1 MKNLILIVTSCLSLR
16 TYAQH
21 PAAGLHSTIDL
32 GYPKIKGRADFDTL
46 FQTWKLRSAGQY
58 ADLNREEA
66 VYVHRKMGGDF
77 ILTAD
82 FAFADPGVKTMKRM
96 GWMVRESLREDAAQ
110 LSAFR
115 QGDGRIIMQWRRL
128 QGAYLLIPQDRRM
141 ISKMDMQSLQ
151 LERKGKTFTMR
162 SARPGEPMQTVGETT
177 LADMP
182 DSVTVGIFLSA
193 QDITRADSGHVWN
206 LRIDRPVPD
215 RYHPDPV
222 VNRTLDK
229 KEPLMGSRL
238 ETIDMVTGIRR
249 ILHASPRRFEA
260 PNWMPDGSRLLFN
273 QEGRLLT
280 IDTAGGQPAYFPTGP
295 VSRNNNDHGISF
307 DGKQLAISSHFDG
320 PKQSGSAVYVMPL
333 AGGEPKRVNDN
344 VPSYWHGWS
353 PDGRQVLVVGQRQ
366 GMPIYNIYQVDVKT
380 GRETDL
386 TRNTQGHVDG
396 PEYAPDGQQIYYNAD
411 ASGTMQLWRMR
422 PDGSG
427 KEQLTFDEYNNW
439 FPHISPDGKWI
450 AFVSFP
456 TDIDPA
462 SHPSFKK
469 VMLRIMPVA
478 GGAPRVIAHL
488 YGGQGTMNVNSWSP
502 DSRRLA
508 FVSNSEPLT
517 RGDRPRQD
525 PS

>member
-1 MKNLILIVTSCLSLR
+1 MNHLPILLATCLSLHAE
-16 TYAQH
+16 AQH
-21 PAAGLHSTIDL
+21 PAAGLTSTIDL
-32 GYPKIKGRADFDTL
+32 GHPKTRGSAQFDSGK
-46 FQTWKLRSAGQY
+46 QTWKLTSAGQY

-66 VYVHRKMGGDF
+66 VYTHRRMGGDF
-77 ILTAD
+77 LLTAD
-82 FAFADPGVKTMKRM
+82 FAFADPGVKSMKRM

-110 LSAFR
+110 VSAFR
-115 QGDGRIIMQWRRL
+115 QGDGRIVMQWRHM
-128 QGAYLLIPQDRRM
+128 QGAYLRIPQDRIMHPKRE
-141 ISKMDMQSLQ
+141 MQTLQ
-151 LERKGKTFTMR
+151 LERKGRTLTMR
-162 SARPGEPMQTVGETT
+162 AARPGEPLQDVGQVTMT
-177 LADMP
+177 DMP
-182 DSVTVGIFLSA
+182 DSVSVGIFLSA
-193 QDITRADSGHVWN
+193 QDVARADSGQVWN
-206 LRIDRPVPD
+206 LRIDKPVAE
-215 RYHPDPV
+215 RYHPDPLIH
-222 VNRTLDK
+222 RTLGK

-238 ETIDMVTGIRR
+238 ETIDIQNGRR
-249 ILHASPRRFEA
+249 HILHASTRRFEA
-260 PNWMPDGSRLLFN
+260 PNWMPDGKRLLIN
-273 QEGRLLT
+273 QDGRLLT
-280 IDTAGGQPAYFPTGP
+280 VDTASGQPAYLPTGA

-307 DGKQLAISSHFDG
+307 DGKQLAISSHFEA

-333 AGGEPKRVNDN
+333 SGGEPRRVNDN

-353 PDGRQVLVVGQRQ
+353 PDGRQVLVVGQRE

-396 PEYAPDGQQIYYNAD
+396 PEYAPDGQQIYFNAD
-411 ASGTMQLWRMR
+411 ATGTMQLWRMR
-422 PDGSG
+422 PDGSAR
-427 KEQLTFDEYNNW
+427 EQLTFDEYNNW

-508 FVSNSEPLT
+508 FVSNSEPEK
-517 RGDRPRQD
+517 
-525 PS
+525 